1 VKKLISILLIVI
13 FLPTMCFAQGKV
25 SALKKGQK
33 APFDGIL
40 LDKQAEATMAAKRE
54 SVVKICELEKTY
66 LEKHSKAVCKL
77 DISILN
83 AQLSSQKAKHKELM
97 ALKEQE
103 LKRINEVLKESQTPS
118 YNNLWFGAGLV
129 AGVGLSLGIFY
140 AAVQTAK

>member
-1 VKKLISILLIVI
+1 MKKVISILLIII
-13 FLPTMCFAQGKV
+13 FLPTFCFAQGKV
-25 SALKKGQK
+25 SVLKKGQK

-40 LDKQAEATMAAKRE
+40 LDKQAEAVLAAKRE

-83 AQLSSQKAKHKELM
+83 AQLGSQKAKHKELM

-103 LKRINEVLKESQTPS
+103 LKRLNEALKESQKPS

-129 AGVGLSLGIFY
+129 AGIGLSLGIFY